1 MKQIALLIGNE
12 HYEIQSM
19 NLNSPIKDVNS
30 LGKALEELGFM
41 VRMKN
46 DLTAN
51 EMGMYLPKF
60 AKELTDYEVG
70 LFFFAGHGFQV
81 DGKNYIAC
89 KDTGNLDEATAK
101 NTGFPL
107 DNIINTFEESKLRV
121 VIFIIDAC
129 RSNIKGIR
137 GCSEGLAP
145 ISAPKRTIIAFS
157 TSPGQTAREDSDHG
171 FYTGALL
178 NHIKTPKI
186 SIEEM
191 FKRVRNE
198 VYQRTAGKQVTWE
211 HTSLLGDYYF
221 NSSFISPSDI
231 PYSSIAMADYDYTPA
246 KPGLCRDLING
257 LKTYNWPIQNSTIY
271 EFESNYNALTSE
283 ERDDVFVL
291 GRNLYQAL
299 YGDSRA
305 AINWVNQIEN
315 NLQKIPDRPA
325 KDLLAGMV
333 FEIYFNNK
341 GKLRDAFKIAP
352 SYYERIL
359 IELQSDRYE
368 EERLLI
374 NDKLSAYTQR
384 VMFIPGNDPIKID
397 IRLYENKG
405 RFCLEKMTSDGIDI
419 MYDSDRINLFDF
431 NSEKRALIEGA
442 RTPKTTIENLYASIR
457 QKMAAT
463 KRGVTFRLETNL
475 PEDAKVFVPKD
486 FVLLRYGDNRSD
498 CSGILNL

>member
-89 KDTGNLDEATAK
+89 KDTGNIDEETAK
-101 NTGFPL
+101 NTGFLL
-107 DNIINTFEESKLRV
+107 DNIIDIFEKSKLKV

-129 RSNIKGIR
+129 RGYISGGIR

-145 ISAPKRTIIAFS
+145 ISAPKGTIIAFS
-157 TSPGQTAREDSDHG
+157 TSPGQTAREDSNHG

-198 VYQRTAGKQVTWE
+198 VYQRTKGQQVTWE

-221 NSSFISPSDI
+221 KSSFISPSDI
-231 PYSSIAMADYDYTPA
+231 PYSAIAMADYNYTPA
-246 KPGLCRDLING
+246 KPGLCRDLINE
-257 LKTYNWPIQNSTIY
+257 LKTSDWHTQNLAVSVL
-271 EFESNYNALTSE
+271 ERNYNALTRE

-291 GRNLYQAL
+291 GRNLYQTLCGGPCGVAF
-299 YGDSRA
+299 A
-305 AINWVNQIEN
+305 AKNWANQIET

-341 GKLRDAFKIAP
+341 GKLRDTFKIAP
-352 SYYERIL
+352 LYYECIL
-359 IELQSDRYE
+359 LELQSDRYE

-384 VMFIPGNDPIKID
+384 VMYIPDNDPIEID
-397 IRLYENKG
+397 IKLHENKG

-431 NSEKRALIEGA
+431 KSEIGALITES
-442 RTPKTTIENLYASIR
+442 RESRTTIEDLYTSIR

-498 CSGILNL
+498 QI

>member
-12 HYEIQSM
+12 HYNNQSM
-19 NLNSPIKDVNS
+19 DLKSPIKDVNS
-30 LGKALEELGFM
+30 LGEALEELGFI

-46 DLTAN
+46 DLTRY
-51 EMGMYLPKF
+51 EMAMYLPAF

-89 KDTGNLDEATAK
+89 KDTGNVDEETAK
-101 NTGFPL
+101 NTGYPL
-107 DNIINTFEESKLRV
+107 NDIIGDFEKSKLRV

-129 RSNIKGIR
+129 RNYICDGIR

-145 ISAPKRTIIAFS
+145 ISAPKGTIIAFS

-246 KPGLCRDLING
+246 KPGLCRNLING
-257 LKTYNWPIQNSTIY
+257 LKMPNWYTQNLTIR
-271 EFESNYNALTSE
+271 ELERNYNALTSE

-299 YGDSRA
+299 HGGAYDV
-305 AINWVNQIEN
+305 IDWVSQIEN
-315 NLQKIPDRPA
+315 NLQKILDRPA

-341 GKLRDAFKIAP
+341 GKLRDTFKIAP
-352 SYYERIL
+352 LYYERIL
-359 IELQSDRYE
+359 LELQSDRYE

-384 VMFIPGNDPIKID
+384 VMYIPGNDPIEID
-397 IRLYENKG
+397 IKLYENKG
-405 RFCLEKMTSDGIDI
+405 IFCLEKMTSDGIDI

-431 NSEKRALIEGA
+431 KSEKRVLVAES
-442 RTPKTTIENLYASIR
+442 REPRTTIEDLYTSIR

-463 KRGVTFRLETNL
+463 KRGVTFRLETNF

-486 FVLLRYGDNRSD
+486 FVLLRYGDNRAD
-498 CSGILNL
+498 

>member
-12 HYEIQSM
+12 HYEIQGM
-19 NLNSPIKDVNS
+19 NLKSPIKDVNS
-30 LGKALEELGFM
+30 LGKTLEELGFM

-51 EMGMYLPKF
+51 EMGMYLPVF

-89 KDTGNLDEATAK
+89 KDTGNIDEETAK
-101 NTGFPL
+101 NTGFLL
-107 DNIINTFEESKLRV
+107 DNIIDIFQKSKLRV

-129 RSNIKGIR
+129 RGYISGGIR

-145 ISAPKRTIIAFS
+145 ISAPKGTIIAFS

-246 KPGLCRDLING
+246 KPGLCRNLING
-257 LKTYNWPIQNSTIY
+257 LKMPNWYTQNLTIR
-271 EFESNYNALTSE
+271 ELERNYNALTSE

-299 YGDSRA
+299 CGGAYDV
-305 AINWVNQIEN
+305 IDWVSQIEN

-341 GKLRDAFKIAP
+341 GKLRDTFKIAP
-352 SYYERIL
+352 LYYERIL
-359 IELQSDRYE
+359 LELQSDRYE

-384 VMFIPGNDPIKID
+384 VMYIPGNDPIEID
-397 IRLYENKG
+397 IKLHENKG
-405 RFCLEKMTSDGIDI
+405 KFCLEKMTSDGIDI

-431 NSEKRALIEGA
+431 KSEIGALITES
-442 RTPKTTIENLYASIR
+442 RESRSTIEDLYTSIR

-498 CSGILNL
+498 QI

>member
-12 HYEIQSM
+12 HYDIQSM
-19 NLNSPIKDVNS
+19 DLKSPIKDVNS
-30 LGKALEELGFM
+30 LGEALEELGFM
-41 VRMKN
+41 VRRKN
-46 DLTAN
+46 DLTAH
-51 EMGMYLPKF
+51 EMGMYLSAF
-60 AKELTDYEVG
+60 EKELTDYEVG

-89 KDTGNLDEATAK
+89 KDIGIADETTAK

-107 DNIINTFEESKLRV
+107 DNIINIFEESKLRV

-129 RSNIKGIR
+129 RSYICGGIR
-137 GCSEGLAP
+137 GCFEGLAP
-145 ISAPKRTIIAFS
+145 ISAPKGTIIAFS
-157 TSPGQTAREDSDHG
+157 TSPGQTAGEDSDHG

-198 VYQRTAGKQVTWE
+198 VYQRTSGKQVTWE

-221 NSSFISPSDI
+221 KSSFISPSDI
-231 PYSSIAMADYDYTPA
+231 PYSAIAMADYNYTPA

-257 LKTYNWPIQNSTIY
+257 LKTPDWYIQNPTIHK
-271 EFESNYNALTSE
+271 FESNYNALTSE

-299 YGDSRA
+299 CGESHA
-305 AINWVNQIEN
+305 AIDWVDQIEN

-352 SYYERIL
+352 LYYERIL
-359 IELQSDRYE
+359 LELQSDRYE

-384 VMFIPGNDPIKID
+384 VMFIPGNDPIEID
-397 IRLYENKG
+397 IKLHEDKG

-431 NSEKRALIEGA
+431 KSEKRALIEES
-442 RTPKTTIENLYASIR
+442 RIPRTTIEDLYASIR

-475 PEDAKVFVPKD
+475 PEDAKVFIPKD
-486 FVLLRYGDNRSD
+486 YVLLRYGDNRAD
-498 CSGILNL
+498 

>member
-12 HYEIQSM
+12 HYEIQGM
-19 NLNSPIKDVNS
+19 NLKSPIKDVNS
-30 LGKALEELGFM
+30 LGKTLEELGFM

-51 EMGMYLPKF
+51 EMGMYLPVF

-81 DGKNYIAC
+81 EGKNYIAC
-89 KDTGNLDEATAK
+89 KDTGNIDEETAK
-101 NTGFPL
+101 NTGFLL
-107 DNIINTFEESKLRV
+107 DNIIDIFQKSKLRV

-129 RSNIKGIR
+129 RGYISGGIR

-145 ISAPKRTIIAFS
+145 ISAPKGTIIAFS

-246 KPGLCRDLING
+246 KPGLCRNLING
-257 LKTYNWPIQNSTIY
+257 LKTPNWYTQNLTIR
-271 EFESNYNALTSE
+271 ELERNYNALTSE

-299 YGDSRA
+299 CGGAYDV
-305 AINWVNQIEN
+305 IDWVSQIEN

-341 GKLRDAFKIAP
+341 GKLRDTFKIAP
-352 SYYERIL
+352 LYYERIL
-359 IELQSDRYE
+359 LELQSDRYE

-384 VMFIPGNDPIKID
+384 VMYIPGNAPIEID
-397 IRLYENKG
+397 IKLHENKG
-405 RFCLEKMTSDGIDI
+405 KFCLEKMTSDGIDI

-431 NSEKRALIEGA
+431 KSEIGALITES
-442 RTPKTTIENLYASIR
+442 RESRSTIEDLYTSIR

-498 CSGILNL
+498 QI

>member
-12 HYEIQSM
+12 HYEIQGM
-19 NLNSPIKDVNS
+19 NLKSPIKDVNS
-30 LGKALEELGFM
+30 LGKTLEELGFM

-51 EMGMYLPKF
+51 EMGMYLPVF

-89 KDTGNLDEATAK
+89 KDTGNIDEETAK
-101 NTGFPL
+101 NTGFLL
-107 DNIINTFEESKLRV
+107 DNIIDIFQKSKLRV

-129 RSNIKGIR
+129 RGYISGGIR

-145 ISAPKRTIIAFS
+145 ISAPKGTIIAFS

-246 KPGLCRDLING
+246 KPGLCRNLING
-257 LKTYNWPIQNSTIY
+257 LKTPNWYTQNLTIR
-271 EFESNYNALTSE
+271 ELERNYNALTSE

-299 YGDSRA
+299 CGGAYDV
-305 AINWVNQIEN
+305 IDWVSQIEN

-341 GKLRDAFKIAP
+341 GKLRDTFKIAP
-352 SYYERIL
+352 LYYERIL
-359 IELQSDRYE
+359 LELQSDRYE

-384 VMFIPGNDPIKID
+384 VMYIPGNDPIEID
-397 IRLYENKG
+397 IKLHENKG
-405 RFCLEKMTSDGIDI
+405 KFCLEKMTSDGIDI

-431 NSEKRALIEGA
+431 KSEIGALITES
-442 RTPKTTIENLYASIR
+442 RESRSTIEDLYTSIR

-498 CSGILNL
+498 QI